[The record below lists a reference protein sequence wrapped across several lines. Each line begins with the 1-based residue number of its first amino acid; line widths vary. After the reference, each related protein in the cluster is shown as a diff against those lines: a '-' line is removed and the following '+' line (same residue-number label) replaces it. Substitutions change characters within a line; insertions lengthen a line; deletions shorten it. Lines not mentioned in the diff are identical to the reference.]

1 MNGPRKLLPAAVFIL
16 VIAGFSSA
24 SDIYIAQNAAG
35 ANTGADCAD
44 AHSAGWFNSSANW
57 GSNAGQI
64 GPGTTVHLCG
74 TFTGAADST
83 MLTFQGSGASGQP
96 ITLLFEPGAV
106 LQAPYWASSVGG
118 TTAGAI
124 TLGKSRSW
132 IIVDGGTNGLVQNT
146 ANGSSLA
153 NHAPSTGISGFGCS
167 NCTVQNL
174 SIANIYV
181 NVSGSGSLGDN
192 SVARAIDFTGS
203 NWTIANNTIH
213 DCGWCVVDF
222 YSGTSDTN
230 ENIYGNNV
238 YNFGHAFALAAAAT
252 NASLSN
258 YWLHDNHIHDTANWS
273 ASGCPFHQDGL
284 HTFGTSGSSMSQIQV
299 YNNLFDGDW
308 GTCPTGFIFVE
319 GGASSTPSHMQ
330 SSAWWNNVAIVN
342 PSSPIV
348 NTNGWFDIASGESG
362 TQQVYANT
370 FIGPN
375 NSDNT
380 LCIGMQG
387 LSALSFE
394 NNTISNCGDPVGI
407 SNSALVA
414 LDYNFYGPACGN
426 GNNCFIWNGSFTGS
440 FTAWKSASGGDS
452 HGIYSTTPKL
462 NADGS
467 PQSGSPVIQQGADLS
482 SLAIGSLSSISSD
495 TSKGDIRTPI
505 LRPSGTCSSQGNASC
520 WDIGAYQYAASS
532 QLSPP
537 TGLAAVVQ

>member
-1 MNGPRKLLPAAVFIL
+1 MNGLRKLIFAVMFVIL
-16 VIAGFSSA
+16 VAGLSNA
-24 SDIYIAQNAAG
+24 SDVYIAQNAAG
-35 ANTGADCAD
+35 GNTGADCAD
-44 AHSAGWFNSSANW
+44 AHSAAWFNSSANW
-57 GSNAGQI
+57 GSNTGQI
-64 GPGTTVHLCG
+64 GPGVTAHLCG
-74 TFTGAADST
+74 TFTGAAGST
-83 MLTFQGSGASGQP
+83 MLTFQGSGVSGQP
-96 ITLLFEPGAV
+96 IRLLFESGAV
-106 LQAPYWASSVGG
+106 LQAPYWASSMGG
-118 TTAGAI
+118 ASSGAI
-124 TLGKSRSW
+124 TLGRGRSW
-132 IIVDGGTNGLVQNT
+132 IVVDGGTNGLVQNT

-153 NHAPSTGISGFGCS
+153 NHAASTGVSGFNCS
-167 NCTVQNL
+167 NCTIQNL
-174 SIANIYV
+174 TIANVYV
-181 NVSGSGSLGDN
+181 NLSGDGSLGDN

-203 NWTIANNTIH
+203 NWTISNNIIH

-222 YSGTSDTN
+222 YSGTGDTN

-238 YNFGHAFALAAAAT
+238 YNFGHAFALAASAS

-258 YWLHDNHIHDTANWS
+258 YSLHDNHIHDTANWS

-284 HTFGTSGSSMSQIQV
+284 HTFGTSGSSMSQIHV

-308 GTCPTGFIFVE
+308 GSCPTGFIFVE

-348 NTNGWFDIASGESG
+348 NTNGWIDIASGESG

-387 LSALSFE
+387 LSGLSFE

-407 SNSALVA
+407 SSSNLVA
-414 LDYNFYGPACGN
+414 LDYNFYGPSCGN

-440 FTAWKSASGGDS
+440 FAAWKSATGSDT
-452 HGIYSTTPKL
+452 HALHSTTPML

-467 PQSGSPVIQQGADLS
+467 PQSGSPVIHQAADLS
-482 SLAIGSLSSISSD
+482 NLATGALSSISSD
-495 TSKGDIRTPI
+495 TSEGDRRTPI
-505 LRPSGTCSSQGNASC
+505 LRPSGTCSSQGNALC

-532 QLSPP
+532 QINPP